1 MANIEEI
8 ARLGIG
14 LSLESD
20 SFTKKM
26 STVTRQ
32 IKNSE
37 KEFKTAQKGAKDFDN
52 SFVGLSASMNKNK
65 KQIEL
70 YNIKLEE
77 QRKEYNKLEK
87 ELEQAKTKLDEIEK
101 TNGRGSKE
109 WQQQADV
116 VKKYTNTLGN
126 LHIDISK
133 TEKSIDKLGNELK
146 ENEASF
152 QALGGKVETL
162 DEKLERIAT
171 DADLAESEF
180 DKLGNELKH
189 TGTFFEQLEN
199 DVNGLSSKIDSGK
212 SKINAYE
219 TEIKKIGTELKQTG
233 EAHDKVTNDIKGLEN
248 ALEQAKSEFGQ
259 NSTEANK
266 LEQELLELKDA
277 ERQLAQEL
285 DKNNNALKQNQ
296 TELNRSVKE
305 VNELE
310 RELKQLPF
318 DQVSKKLESGG
329 NSLKNMGQSMQG
341 VTIATGAL
349 GTASVL
355 TGASFESAMSKLQA
369 TMGISDKTSSSFKT
383 LQQRALEMGSSTSFS
398 ASEAAEGMTF
408 LALSGMSVEEVYA
421 NIPLAL
427 RAAEAGG
434 MDLAS
439 ACDKIT
445 DSMSAMNRPLTDTGR
460 YLDIVAQSQRK
471 SNTSM
476 EQMLDAYVIGGGIFS
491 QLNMTMEESGAI
503 LGVLANRGIKGS
515 ESGNALISV
524 FSNLI
529 TETGQAGKALDA
541 LGISLYDSNG
551 KQRNMIEVLKEMAQK
566 LGVTSDGTSKLTDKQ
581 KQQYAAMV
589 GGKTQ
594 FDTLMALLSGVSA
607 EYDTLY
613 GDLTNSTGA
622 MEEMAKTM
630 KDNLQGRFEAMK
642 SAIEGALIKAFKA
655 LQPLLEKVVDVITD
669 MANKFS
675 DLDEG
680 QQQAIVSSIAML
692 GAVGPL
698 LIGLGNLALSINS
711 ITKLMGSFAAKGG
724 GTAKMLGLLQ
734 KGAALLGGPTGI
746 GAIILAVTAAVIA
759 FKKFDDAMK
768 QDVIPSTD
776 KVVDSMKNVSDA
788 TKEAIKPVI
797 DMSQTF
803 EAEFIK
809 ISAHGT
815 TMTEELKT
823 GVTNSISAMVD
834 DTKSKLEEHKNNSVK
849 TFNEMFA
856 NTTTLTNEEKQQ
868 IINSTNQAYEGKKAS
883 IESSQKKINEILQN
897 ALNDGRELNKQEE
910 NSIREHEL
918 NIRNIQIE
926 TTASTKEEVE
936 AIKKALNISSKELSA
951 QQASDVIKEA
961 EKQRTESVKQANQ
974 EHKERLKYAEMLR
987 EQGGSENEKLAEKVI
1002 HEANRMKTE
1011 QVNKANQTAD
1021 SVINSAKLQ
1030 AGEYSKHID
1039 SMTGEVLNGWD
1050 VMANGVENFVM
1061 KMYYNLIDFFSN
1073 IPTHLQIFFN
1083 EIKIGLLGAGV
1094 EIINWWQSLP
1104 FTKDDALEGTKQS
1117 WMQTIDETTKYVNEK
1132 QNELDLDKAF
1142 RELPGK
1148 VRNSLENNRKVL
1160 EEHYKMPLEELVGNT
1175 DTLLGLTAQE
1185 FYALPPEIQQALR
1198 NVDASLQ
1205 ESGELG
1211 LAQYLQK
1218 TKMTKEG
1225 VVFEFNALDQGVQ
1238 TSMKAVNNALQET
1251 NNIDLSDFVIQCQS
1265 AVDGGKTAWEGL
1277 PPQVQQQITA
1287 LDSLLIN
1294 AHGTTLGQFI
1304 TNSETAKGAYIGQM
1318 QQIPG
1323 ATGQALDQ
1331 NNQVVNEK
1339 TTQTK
1344 NIVDTNTKETSNKA
1358 DLNTKDMANK
1368 VDTNTKDMNNK
1379 VDVNTKNLA
1388 SATDRNTKQGSDAA
1402 VKNISNANKSVT
1414 SEAKNMEQNVS
1425 GSMGGVN
1432 KNMQQEA
1439 TNIYKGV
1446 STSMHMMSKKS
1457 RESATEM
1464 YKGTTTST
1472 HMMAQKGRE
1481 DASRMHNGVRDSAN
1495 AMAQKARE
1503 AASRMHNG
1511 VTTST
1516 RSMANQAISDWNR
1529 IRHAYSSPIHASII
1543 KTTTSRTRSIQNEIP
1558 GPIQHMQLMR
1568 TIENA
1573 PNEIQ
1578 TYDLNNRFFNAKSGV
1593 KESVINL
1600 KKDQPDPQGYK
1611 EIKSLLT
1618 DIVNHFKNSNDKNDK
1633 LVIQN
1638 ILDSK
1643 ILSEYTIDPLDRRL
1657 GQKKIIQNKFKGGVK
1672 IAK

>member
-26 STVTRQ
+26 SMVTRQ

-37 KEFKTAQKGAKDFDN
+37 KEFRNAKKGAKDFDD
-52 SFVGLSASMNKNK
+52 SFVGLSKSIEKNK
-65 KQIEL
+65 KQIDL
-70 YNIKLEE
+70 YNIKLSE
-77 QRKEYNKLEK
+77 QRKEYDKLETELDQAKNKLE
-87 ELEQAKTKLDEIEK
+87 LIEK
-101 TNGRGSKE
+101 ANGRGSKE
-109 WQQQADV
+109 WQQQAEI

-126 LHIDISK
+126 LHVDISK
-133 TEKSIDKLGNELK
+133 TEKNIDRLSNELK
-146 ENEASF
+146 ENEYAF
-152 QALGGKVETL
+152 QALGGKVESL

-189 TGTFFEQLEN
+189 TGTFFEQLQN
-199 DVNGLSSKIDSGK
+199 DVNALSSKIDSGK

-219 TEIKKIGTELKQTG
+219 SEIKKIGTELKQTG
-233 EAHDKVTNDIKGLEN
+233 EAHDKVTNDIKEMER
-248 ALEQAKSEFGQ
+248 ALEQAKNEYGQ
-259 NSTEANK
+259 NSAEANK

-277 ERQLAQEL
+277 ERQLSQEL
-285 DKNNNALKQNQ
+285 DKNNNSLKQNQ
-296 TELNRSVKE
+296 AELNRSVKE
-305 VNELE
+305 VNDLE
-310 RELKQLPF
+310 REMKQLPF
-318 DQVSKKLESGG
+318 DQVSKKLESSG
-329 NSLKNMGQSMQG
+329 NTLKSMGQSMQG

-349 GTASVL
+349 GTASVM
-355 TGASFESAMSKLQA
+355 TGASFESSMSKLQA
-369 TMGISDKTSSSFKT
+369 TMGISDKTSASFKT

-460 YLDIVAQSQRK
+460 YLDIVAQAQRK

-476 EQMLDAYVIGGGIFS
+476 EQMLDAYVVGGGIFS

-551 KQRNMIEVLKEMAQK
+551 KQRNMVEVLKEMAKK
-566 LGVTSDGTSKLTDKQ
+566 LGVTADGTSKLTDKQ

-613 GDLTNSTGA
+613 GDLTKSNGA

-642 SAIEGALIKAFKA
+642 SAIEGALINAFKA
-655 LQPLLEKVVDVITD
+655 LQPLLEKVVKIITD

-680 QQQAIVSSIAML
+680 QQQAIVATIAMV

-698 LIGLGNLALSINS
+698 LTGLGNLALSVNN
-711 ITKLMGSFAAKGG
+711 ITKLMGSFATKGG
-724 GTAKMLGLLQ
+724 GTAKVLSLLQ
-734 KGAALLGGPTGI
+734 KGAVLLGGPTGI
-746 GAIILAVTAAVIA
+746 GAMVLAVTAAIMA
-759 FKKFDDAMK
+759 FKKFDDSMK
-768 QDVIPSTD
+768 QDVIPSSD
-776 KVVDSMKNVSDA
+776 KVVDSIKNVSDA
-788 TKEAIKPVI
+788 TKEAIKPVVE
-797 DMSQTF
+797 MSQTF
-803 EAEFIK
+803 ETEFIK

-823 GVTNSISAMVD
+823 GVTNSISAMVE
-834 DTKSKLEEHKNNSVK
+834 DTKSKLDEHKNNSEK

-856 NTTTLTNEEKQQ
+856 STTTLTNEEKEQ
-868 IINSTNQAYEGKKAS
+868 IINATNQAYEGKKTS
-883 IESSQKKINEILQN
+883 IENSQKRINEILQN

-910 NSIREHEL
+910 NEIREHEL

-936 AIKKALNISSKELSA
+936 AIKKALNINSKELSA

-961 EKQRTESVKQANQ
+961 EKQRSESVKLANQ

-987 EQGGSENEKLAEKVI
+987 QQGGAENEKLAEKVI
-1002 HEANRMKTE
+1002 NEANRMKTE

-1030 AGEYSKHID
+1030 AGEYSKHINT
-1039 SMTGEVLNGWD
+1039 MTGEVLSGWD
-1050 VMANGVENFVM
+1050 VLANGVDNFVM
-1061 KMYYNLIDFFSN
+1061 KMWYNLIDFFGN
-1073 IPTHLQIFFN
+1073 IPKHLQIFFN
-1083 EIKIGLLGAGV
+1083 EIKIGLFEAGV
-1094 EIINWWQSLP
+1094 EIINWWQGLP

-1148 VRNSLENNRKVL
+1148 VRNSLEINRQVL
-1160 EEHYKMPLEELVGNT
+1160 EKHFKMPLEELVSNT
-1175 DTLLGLTAQE
+1175 DALLGLTAQE
-1185 FYALPPEIQQALR
+1185 FYALPPEVQQALR

-1218 TKMTKEG
+1218 AKMTKEG
-1225 VVFEFNALDQGVQ
+1225 VVFEFDALDQGVK
-1238 TSMKAVNNALQET
+1238 TSMQSVNSALQET

-1277 PPQVQQQITA
+1277 PPQIQQQIMA
-1287 LDSLLIN
+1287 LDELLIN
-1294 AHGTTLGQFI
+1294 SHGTTLGQFI
-1304 TNSETAKGAYIGQM
+1304 TNSEMAKGAYIGQI
-1318 QQIPG
+1318 QQLPG

-1331 NNQVVNEK
+1331 NNQIVNEK

-1344 NIVDTNTKETSNKA
+1344 NIVDANTKETSNKA
-1358 DLNTKDMANK
+1358 DINTKDMANK
-1368 VDTNTKDMNNK
+1368 VDTNTKDMNTK
-1379 VDVNTKNLA
+1379 VDSNTKNLA
-1388 SATDRNTKQGSDAA
+1388 NAADRNTKLGSDAA

-1414 SEAKNMEQNVS
+1414 NEAKNMEQNVS

-1446 STSMHMMSKKS
+1446 STSMYMMSKKS

-1481 DASRMHNGVRDSAN
+1481 DASHMHNGVRDSAN
-1495 AMAQKARE
+1495 AMSQKARE

-1511 VTTST
+1511 VTNST

-1529 IRHAYSSPIHASII
+1529 IRNVYSSPIHASII
-1543 KTTTSRTRSIQNEIP
+1543 KTTTSRTRSIQNDIP
-1558 GPIQHMQLMR
+1558 GPTQNIQLMR

-1573 PNEIQ
+1573 PNTIQ

-1600 KKDQPDPQGYK
+1600 SKNDESNEDYK
-1611 EIKSLLT
+1611 ELKEILIGLVT
-1618 DIVNHFKNSNDKNDK
+1618 HLKNNESKHDK
-1633 LVIQN
+1633 IEIHN
-1638 ILDSK
+1638 IIDSK
-1643 ILSEYTIDPLDRRL
+1643 LLNKYLVDPIDRKL
-1657 GQKKIIQNKFKGGVK
+1657 GQKKIIQNKFKGGTKIVK
-1672 IAK
+1672 